1 MLRRPRESDANAIV
15 ALYREAFGDA
25 RPIDAEEVRRSLR
38 STQLDPDW
46 FRVLEL
52 EGRVVGYGDV
62 FVADEWVGLE
72 AAAPGHWEPL
82 LEWAE
87 GLARAAG
94 RRAVRAHSY
103 GGTELPEVA
112 GSRGYLCRQHG
123 FTMQVDLGDEP
134 PDPPRYPHE
143 LAVRP
148 LGDGDAEAV
157 RSLLNEAFADDPFH
171 AELSPAAFRESYLG
185 GRGFDPALWWL
196 AWDEGELAGF
206 MLAFPEHAGDQ
217 VGWLETLAVRPRW
230 RRHGLGEA
238 LMRAAI
244 RELHARGFRSVGLGV
259 DGSNDGAVRLYE
271 RLGFRVAYRWES
283 WERSL
288 QGFE

>member
-1 MLRRPRESDANAIV
+1 
-15 ALYREAFGDA
+15 
-25 RPIDAEEVRRSLR
+25 
-38 STQLDPDW
+38 
-46 FRVLEL
+46 
-52 EGRVVGYGDV
+52 
-62 FVADEWVGLE
+62 
-72 AAAPGHWEPL
+72 
-82 LEWAE
+82 
-87 GLARAAG
+87 
-94 RRAVRAHSY
+94 
-103 GGTELPEVA
+103 
-112 GSRGYLCRQHG
+112 
-123 FTMQVDLGDEP
+123 MQVDLGDEP
-134 PDPPRYPHE
+134 PDPPRYPHG

-157 RSLLNEAFADDPFH
+157 RSLLNEAFAEDPFH

-206 MLAFPEHAGDQ
+206 MLAFPEHAGDR

-259 DGSNDGAVRLYE
+259 DGSNHGAVRLYE

-288 QGFE
+288 EGFE